1 MIKSYVKNEKIKN
14 QGFFF
19 FGESYSAVTKR
30 LFLRPFLYG
39 RFICFGSAAVR
50 NGTIGIRSFF

>member
-1 MIKSYVKNEKIKN
+1 MKKSKIR
-14 QGFFF
+14 GSYF

>member
-1 MIKSYVKNEKIKN
+1 MKKSKIR
-14 QGFFF
+14 GSF